1 MNNEPN
7 KWLAAVL
14 SIFAQPLGLLYVAR
28 PWWAAFYF
36 TLAIGSALLAFA
48 YGRALGAWGFVA
60 WAPLIASGIHA
71 FRAAAR
77 FPADAPRPWYS
88 RWYGLSI
95 VIFAV
100 VATLMLLRSFVLES
114 YHVSAGSM
122 QPNYERGTVVWL
134 QKWGYG
140 NYGAFGLSLMRGPIT
155 APLARGDVIVVEF
168 SRDRAEHHLKRLIG
182 VPGDEISYRHHV
194 LSINQVEVPARRS
207 GEYVDPGQPFV
218 RQRFL
223 ESLSGREYAVIFDPQ
238 DTRPMPQDADFALRN
253 QCTFHED
260 GLTCLLPAGYY
271 FVMGDDRDN
280 SLDSRTFGLVPAEH
294 IVGKVIHVWR

>member
-1 MNNEPN
+1 VNNKPN

-36 TLAIGSALLAFA
+36 VLTIGSVLLAFV
-48 YGRALGAWGFVA
+48 YGRVMGAWVFLV
-60 WAPLIASGIHA
+60 WVPPIASAIHA

-88 RWYGLSI
+88 RWYGLLC
-95 VIFAV
+95 VPLAYVAV
-100 VATLMLLRSFVLES
+100 VVLVRSFVIET
-114 YHVSAGSM
+114 YRVSAGSM
-122 QPNYERGTVVWL
+122 QPTYERGMIVWL

-140 NYGAFGLSLMRGPIT
+140 NYGTFGINLMRRPIT
-155 APLARGDVIVVEF
+155 APLARGDVVVYEF
-168 SRDRAEHHLKRLIG
+168 LLDRSELGLKRLIG
-182 VPGDEISYRHHV
+182 LPGDEISYRRHV
-194 LSINQVEVPARRS
+194 LSVNGVEVPAQRS
-207 GEYVDPGQPFV
+207 GEYVEPGKPFV
-218 RQRFL
+218 RQRFV

-238 DTRPMPQDADFALRN
+238 NTMPMWRVADFVRRD

-260 GLTCLLPAGYY
+260 GLTCRLAPGYY

-280 SLDSRTFGLVPAEH
+280 SADSRTFGLVPADH
-294 IVGKVIHVWR
+294 IVGKVIDAKQ